1 MVGDVFIPAKSDKIG
16 NQFGLV
22 RFRGV
27 RDVAELLRMSYEIC
41 ILDFKLR
48 FNLKYIARFDIFSP
62 KTQFPFLVG

>member
-48 FNLKYIARFDIFSP
+48 FNMPS
-62 KTQFPFLVG
+62 